1 MRRQRAVEYLT
12 EPSII
17 PTFPDEILYVLT
29 LPRLPKHDDSLVMAY
44 YLTVSPPLASEKVQ
58 RAFFKTLC
66 RSSITEAFYFTRKND
81 DTLRRSYLTQLIE
94 FVHTTDAG
102 QLRSS
107 RALELIG
114 LPFDDQ
120 EEEWFEDALLHGS
133 AKGLHGSKDTVM
145 MRRLASGKLSGLA
158 QELESLGGEKIDGLN
173 WDVLRQIV
181 THTQTSHSSG
191 GQA

>member
-1 MRRQRAVEYLT
+1 MLARQR
-12 EPSII
+12 
-17 PTFPDEILYVLT
+17 VL
-29 LPRLPKHDDSLVMAY
+29 K
-44 YLTVSPPLASEKVQ
+44 
-58 RAFFKTLC
+58 
-66 RSSITEAFYFTRKND
+66 
-81 DTLRRSYLTQLIE
+81 
-94 FVHTTDAG
+94 TDAG

-158 QELESLGGEKIDGLN
+158 QELESLGGEKISWSSNGRPISSSARL
-173 WDVLRQIV
+173 LRSWPASV
-181 THTQTSHSSG
+181 VCTNSMSCVR
-191 GQA
+191 